1 MVINRHLVPAG
12 YADGEGQSAKEANY
26 YKYEGVPFEVMDY
39 YGYGDGG
46 PEGDGEGDNGE

>member
-12 YADGEGQSAKEANY
+12 YADGECAKEADY
-26 YKYEGVPFEVMDY
+26 YKYEGAHFGGIDY